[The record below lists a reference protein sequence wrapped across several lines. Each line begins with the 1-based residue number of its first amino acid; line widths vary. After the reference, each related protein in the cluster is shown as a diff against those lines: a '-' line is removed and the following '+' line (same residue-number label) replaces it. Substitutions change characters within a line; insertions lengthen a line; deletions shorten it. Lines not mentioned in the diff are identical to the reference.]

1 MCFDIRFSLSLM
13 ILAGVSCFLEGQ
25 SPRINRDSNGAPS
38 YTNDHVPSTY
48 CNPMNLDYAFGF
60 YYNNPVATSF
70 RSTADPTIVRFKGDY
85 YLFAT
90 NQKGYWW
97 SPDLGQWHYVY
108 AGFARKPTDDDL
120 CAPTAF
126 SISDTLYL
134 AGSFV
139 FRATIFMTTDPKEGR
154 WTHAIDSLDLAI
166 WDPAFFVDED
176 RKVYLYWGSSNFYPI
191 KGIEL
196 DPDNRFKPKG
206 ETRELLYLDPKSHGW
221 ERFGE
226 NNDSVMAPFI
236 EGPWM
241 TKYENHY
248 YLQYAAPGTEFKV
261 YADGVYLSD
270 NPLGPFTYQLY
281 NPFSYKPGGFI
292 TGAGHGSTFQDEYGN
307 YWHIATSMLSVKNT
321 FERRIGMY
329 PAGFDGEGQLY
340 VNTSFGDYP
349 AFVPK
354 GKEDHLKGNFT
365 GWMLLTFKK
374 NAIASSSEEGYLPEL
389 AFDEDI
395 RTYWSA
401 RSADSG
407 EWLQVDMGHLCRV
420 NALQVNYADHKA
432 TQYGKA
438 MDIYHQYQVFH
449 SSDGMNWS
457 LLIDKSNNDMDVPH
471 DYVELSNPVT
481 TRYIKLVNIHMATGN
496 FAISGLRIFGNGL
509 GLPPSPVK
517 EFDVD
522 PRADRRNAV
531 IHWKKRDDTFSY
543 NILYGIA
550 PDKLYN
556 SIMVYD
562 ADHYD
567 FRGLDSNTTYYFT
580 IEAFNE
586 NGVSERIPYIS
597 R

>member
-1 MCFDIRFSLSLM
+1 MCLFIRFSLTLL
-13 ILAGVSCFLEGQ
+13 ILEGISGCLQ
-25 SPRINRDSNGAPS
+25 GQNHRIYRDSTGTQS
-38 YTNDHVPSTY
+38 YARDHIPSTF
-48 CNPMNLDYAFGF
+48 CNPMNIDYAFEF
-60 YYNNPVATSF
+60 YNDNSSATPF

-97 SPDLGQWHYVY
+97 SPDLSQWHYVY
-108 AGFARKPTDDDL
+108 SSFARQPADDDL

-126 SISDTLYL
+126 SIGDTLYL
-134 AGSFV
+134 VGSFS
-139 FRATIFMTTDPKEGR
+139 FRAPIFMTTNPKEGR
-154 WTHAIDSLDLAI
+154 WTHAVDSLDFDI
-166 WDPAFFVDED
+166 WDPAFFVDDD
-176 RKVYLYWGSSNFYPI
+176 RRVYLYWGSSNFYPI
-191 KGIEL
+191 KCVEL
-196 DPDNRFKPKG
+196 DPYNQFKPLG
-206 ETRELLYLDPKSHGW
+206 EARELLYLDPGEHGW

-241 TKYENHY
+241 TNYKNHY

-270 NPLGPFTYQLY
+270 DPMGPFTYQPY

-307 YWHIATSMLSVKNT
+307 YWHVATSMLSDKYK
-321 FERRIGMY
+321 FERRIGLY
-329 PAGFDGEGQLY
+329 PAGFDTDGQLF

-349 AFVPK
+349 AFLPK

-365 GWMLLTFKK
+365 GWMLLSFKK
-374 NAIASSSEEGYLPEL
+374 DAIASSSEKGYPLEL

-395 RTYWSA
+395 RTYWSSQ
-401 RSADSG
+401 SADSG
-407 EWLQVDMGHLCRV
+407 EWLQVDIGHLCRV
-420 NALQVNYADHKA
+420 NAIQINYADHKA

-438 MDIYHQYQVFH
+438 MDMYHQYQVFH
-449 SSDGMNWS
+449 SIDGMNWS
-457 LLIDKSNNDMDVPH
+457 LLIDKSYNDRDVPH
-471 DYVELSNPVT
+471 DYVELSNSVT

-496 FAISGLRIFGNGL
+496 FAISGLRVFGNGF
-509 GLPPSPVK
+509 GLPPEPVK
-517 EFDVD
+517 EFYVD
-522 PRADRRNAV
+522 RQADRRNAV
-531 IHWKKRDDTFSY
+531 IHWKKAADSFGY
-543 NILYGIA
+543 NILYGIT

-556 SIMVYD
+556 CITVYD
-562 ADHYD
+562 TDQYD

-580 IEAFNE
+580 IETFNE
-586 NGVSERIPYIS
+586 NGVSQRIPPIK